1 MKIVTLLENTSRRPG
16 LTPARGLSFYVET
29 ARRKVLFDMG
39 PDASFLENARALGID
54 LADVDTAVLSHGHSD
69 HGGGLAAFCAVNG
82 KAKIHLRREA
92 LGAYYAVLPG
102 QEPNYIGLPETEGL
116 AERFVFTG
124 NQEDLGDGLTLFSG
138 VEDDKALRAV
148 APKLQEK
155 TGAGFRPDG
164 FAHEQHL
171 LVEEGGR
178 AALLAGCGHLGI
190 VNTLRAAE
198 RRRAALLIGCGHSG
212 VVNILRAAKRH
223 LGRMPDVVF
232 GGFHLF
238 ELAPGAPEAEALLRA
253 TAEELRQGNTVYYTG
268 HCTGDWAYARLK
280 EALGDRLRPM
290 DCGAS
295 AEL

>member
-16 LTPARGLSFYVET
+16 LAAARGLSLYAET
-29 ARRKVLFDMG
+29 KRRRVLFDMG
-39 PDASFLENARALGID
+39 PDASFLDNARALGVD
-54 LADVDTAVLSHGHSD
+54 PAAVDTAVLSHGHSD

-82 KAKIHLRREA
+82 KARVYLRREA

-102 QEPNYIGLPETEGL
+102 QEPNYIGLAEGAPADRL
-116 AERFVFTG
+116 AFTG
-124 NQEDLGDGLTLFSG
+124 DREDLGDGLTLFSD
-138 VEDDKALRAV
+138 VEDDKTLRAV

-171 LVEEGGR
+171 IVEEDGK

-190 VNTLRAAE
+190 VNT
-198 RRRAALLIGCGHSG
+198 
-212 VVNILRAAKRH
+212 LRAAKRH

-238 ELAPGAPEAEALLRA
+238 ELDPEAPESQTLLSA
-253 TAEELRQGNTVYYTG
+253 TAEAMAEGDTIYYTG
-268 HCTGDWAYARLK
+268 HCTGDWAYERLK
-280 EALGDRLRPM
+280 KALGDRLRPM
-290 DCGAS
+290 DCGAA

>member
-1 MKIVTLLENTSRRPG
+1 MKIITLLENTSRRPD
-16 LTPARGLSFYVET
+16 LAAARGLSLYVET
-29 ARRKVLFDMG
+29 AEHKVLFDMG
-39 PDASFLENARALGID
+39 PDASFLENARALGVD
-54 LADVDTAVLSHGHSD
+54 LSAVDLAVLSHGHSD
-69 HGGGLAAFCAVNG
+69 HGGGLAAFCEINR
-82 KAKIHLRREA
+82 KAKIYLRREA

-102 QEPNYIGLPETEGL
+102 QEPCRIGLPPEAARL
-116 AERFVFTG
+116 SERFVYTG
-124 NQEDLGDGLTLFSG
+124 DRETLGGGLTLFSD
-138 VEDDKALRAV
+138 VEDDRSLRAA

-171 LVEEGGR
+171 IAEENGK
-178 AALLAGCGHLGI
+178 AVLLAGCGHLGI

-198 RRRAALLIGCGHSG
+198 R
-212 VVNILRAAKRH
+212 H
-223 LGRMPDVVF
+223 LGRRPDAVF

-238 ELAPGAPEAEALLRA
+238 ELRPDAPESEALVAA
-253 TAEELRQGNTVYYTG
+253 TAAELQKGTAVYYTG
-268 HCTGDWAYARLK
+268 HCTGDWAYERLK

>member
-1 MKIVTLLENTSRRPG
+1 MKIITLLENTARRPG
-16 LTPARGLSFYVET
+16 LAAARGLSVYAET
-29 ARRKVLFDMG
+29 AAHRILFDMG
-39 PDASFLENARALGID
+39 PDGTFLENARALGVD
-54 LADVDTAVLSHGHSD
+54 LSAVDIAVLSHGHSD
-69 HGGGLAAFCAVNG
+69 HGGGLAAFRAVNS
-82 KAKIHLRREA
+82 KANIYLRREA

-102 QEPNYIGLPETEGL
+102 REPGYIGLPPEAEAL
-116 AERFVFTG
+116 RERFVFTG
-124 NQEDLGDGLTLFSG
+124 PEEALGDGLTLFSD
-138 VEDDKALRAV
+138 VEDDRSLRAV

-171 LVEEGGR
+171 LIEEGGR

-190 VNTLRAAE
+190 VNTLRAA
-198 RRRAALLIGCGHSG
+198 
-212 VVNILRAAKRH
+212 KRH

-238 ELAPGAPEAEALLRA
+238 EVNPDAPETPALMDA
-253 TAEELRQGNTVYYTG
+253 TAAALSEGNTIYYTG
-268 HCTGDWAYARLK
+268 HCTGDWAYDRLSK
-280 EALGDRLRPM
+280 TLGDRLRPM

>member
-16 LTPARGLSFYVET
+16 LTAARGISLYVET
-29 ARRKVLFDMG
+29 NRRKVLFDMG

-82 KAKIHLRREA
+82 KAKICLRREA

-102 QEPNYIGLPETEGL
+102 QEPNYIGLPETEAL
-116 AERFVFTG
+116 ADRFSFTG
-124 NQEDLGDGLTLFSG
+124 DREDLGDGLTLFSD

-148 APKLQEK
+148 APKLQER
-155 TGAGFRPDG
+155 TGEGFRPDG

-171 LVEEGGR
+171 LVEEGGK

-198 RRRAALLIGCGHSG
+198 
-212 VVNILRAAKRH
+212 KR

-238 ELAPGAPEAEALLRA
+238 ELAPGAPEAEELLRA
-253 TAEELRQGNTVYYTG
+253 TAEELRRGNTVYYTG

>member
-54 LADVDTAVLSHGHSD
+54 LAAVDTAVLSHGHSD

-124 NQEDLGDGLTLFSG
+124 DQEDLGDGLTLFSG
-138 VEDDKALRAV
+138 VEDDRALRAV

-198 RRRAALLIGCGHSG
+198 RR
-212 VVNILRAAKRH
+212 
-223 LGRMPDVVF
+223 LGRRPGVVF

-238 ELAPGAPEAEALLRA
+238 ELAPGAPEAEALVNA
-253 TAEELRQGNTVYYTG
+253 TAAELAKGTTVYYTG
-268 HCTGDWAYARLK
+268 HCTGDWAYGRLR
-280 EALGDRLRPM
+280 EVLGDRMRAM
-290 DCGAS
+290 DCGAW

>member
-1 MKIVTLLENTSRRPG
+1 MKIVTLLENTSGRPV
-16 LTPARGLSFYVET
+16 LAAARGLSLYVE
-29 ARRKVLFDMG
+29 AAGRRVLFDMG
-39 PDASFLENARALGID
+39 PDASFLGNARALGID
-54 LADVDTAVLSHGHSD
+54 PAAVDTAVLSHGHSD
-69 HGGGLAAFCAVNG
+69 HGGGLAAFCECNRR
-82 KAKIHLRREA
+82 AKIYLRREA

-124 NQEDLGDGLTLFSG
+124 DQEDLGDGLTLFSG
-138 VEDDKALRAV
+138 VEDDRALRAV

-198 RRRAALLIGCGHSG
+198 RR
-212 VVNILRAAKRH
+212 
-223 LGRMPDVVF
+223 LGRRPGVVF

-253 TAEELRQGNTVYYTG
+253 TAEELRQGSTIYYTG
-268 HCTGDWAYARLK
+268 HCTGDWAYGRLR
-280 EALGDRLRPM
+280 EVLGDRMRAM
-290 DCGAS
+290 DCGAW